1 MRGRMRVNMEKCLK
15 VYYQN
20 QEIGNADIRE
30 MFNVSGS
37 KASLMKTEVMKKQAE
52 KGIRFFNS
60 CLINTDFAFEYWGLN
75 VADME
80 RRITKLRKL
89 GFSSRE
95 EEKAN
100 EQ

>member
-1 MRGRMRVNMEKCLK
+1 MQGRLRANMEKCLR
-15 VYYQN
+15 VFYEN

-30 MFNVSGS
+30 MFNVSNS

-52 KGIRFFNS
+52 RGIRFFNPR
-60 CLINTDFAFEYWGLN
+60 LINTDFAFEYWGLN

-95 EEKAN
+95 EERAN